1 MSIDPYHSPYPHPG
15 QVLQEVLSEMRA
27 IRQEAQAF
35 RQALE
40 GFRYDLTYNQGAA
53 EDIKSTIHHLI
64 KEAVN
69 VAITEVINAER
80 SKDESF
86 IGYLQRSSRVDRPAQ
101 GEASSVESTDPDW

>member
-40 GFRYDLTYNQGAA
+40 GYRYDLTYNQGPGPRSAA
-53 EDIKSTIHHLI
+53 HHLI

-86 IGYLQRSSRVDRPAQ
+86 IGYLQRSSRVDRPAE
-101 GEASSVESTDPDW
+101 GTTARVESTDLPW